1 MTGHSRSSR
10 ATLATL
16 AALGLAAIVTATL
29 TASGPVTW
37 TTSTQ
42 AELLKGQSIGV
53 AGEEIRRV
61 VAAPAISV
69 VHDGAAP
76 QN

>member
-37 TTSTQ
+37 TTATQ
-42 AELLKGQSIGV
+42 AEFLKGQSIGV
-53 AGEEIRRV
+53 AVDEIGRV
-61 VAAPAISV
+61 FAAPAISV
-69 VHDGAAP
+69 VHDAASP
-76 QN
+76 QI